1 MLMVSECIAKAALE
15 RQESRGGHTR
25 DDFPTMDENWR
36 QELLVCSL
44 RDDEVHL
51 EHQGQPAMRPDLF
64 DLFELDELKKYYTGD
79 ELGGH
84 RSDAPPR
91 QSRGTEDAGGDPGG
105 ELTGGGA

>member
-1 MLMVSECIAKAALE
+1 
-15 RQESRGGHTR
+15 
-25 DDFPTMDENWR
+25 MDENWR
-36 QELLVCSL
+36 RELLVCSL
-44 RDDEVHL
+44 RDGEVRL
-51 EHQGQPAMRPDLF
+51 EHQGQPSMREDLF

-91 QSRGTEDAGGDPGG
+91 QARGTEDAGDEAERSSTTVETGGDPGG